1 MISNASVINT
11 GNGIVDQ
18 IGTMGIVGH
27 MTPDNWFSWILR
39 ENGKPNLLAM
49 REYGYP
55 VLDCKIYEDMT
66 EEQRIE
72 HKENKKDYGLEGYEY
87 KQKKTA
93 EQETQIKANEQTLSV
108 ISQDIVKAKKDLNIT
123 NAKIAEDKTAIE
135 KQKEESKELGVRI
148 LSKKQ
153 VLELPDPPKTLDG
166 KHYKVP
172 VTEYNNVKATAGQVN
187 EIKKDYEKRKAAV
200 DKREKLLSIDPLSLL

>member
-1 MISNASVINT
+1 MSEDRHIIWSNYA
-11 GNGIVDQ
+11 
-18 IGTMGIVGH
+18 
-27 MTPDNWFSWILR
+27 
-39 ENGKPNLLAM
+39 
-49 REYGYP
+49 
-55 VLDCKIYEDMT
+55 LDYEDWKDDLEAEYPELT